1 MDVTVVVSEM
11 VAVAVSG
18 TTSSVGSTVVVV
30 VIVRVVCVST
40 TDDIAVAGKIVT
52 TVVALWEVD
61 CGMLKQEHAVE
72 IAADANPA
80 RSFKVRQLAF

>member
-1 MDVTVVVSEM
+1 
-11 VAVAVSG
+11 
-18 TTSSVGSTVVVV
+18 
-30 VIVRVVCVST
+30 
-40 TDDIAVAGKIVT
+40 VAGKVVT
-52 TVVALWEVD
+52 AVVVRRVVD